1 LNKYLITGLGN
12 TGFKYT
18 NTRHNIGFEVLDS
31 LAKESG
37 ISFSSA
43 RYAEVAELKLR
54 NKKLLLIKP
63 TTFMNLSGKALNY
76 WLQQEKIPLEN
87 SLVVVDDV
95 ALELGA
101 IRLKGK
107 GSDGGHNGLKHIN
120 QTLGRQDYA
129 RLRFGIGNNYPK
141 GQQINFVLGEWTPE
155 ETQALQPRIKE
166 AAAAVKTFCLAGIN
180 TAMNQHNGQ
189 A

>member
-12 TGFKYT
+12 VGIKYT

-43 RYAEVAELKLR
+43 RYAEVAELKVK
-54 NKKLLLIKP
+54 NKLLVLIKP
-63 TTFMNLSGKALNY
+63 TTFMNLSGKAVNY

-95 ALELGA
+95 ALDLGA

-129 RLRFGIGNNYPK
+129 RLRFGIGNDYPK
-141 GQQINFVLGEWTPE
+141 GQQVNFVLGEWTTAE
-155 ETQALQPRIKE
+155 RTLLKPRIAE
-166 AAAAVKTFCLAGIN
+166 AAQAVKTFCLAGLN
-180 TAMNQHNGQ
+180 TAMNQHNGV
-189 A
+189 